1 MTVMSPGGSGNRK
14 DPRPP
19 RVPDVDPLHRSFDS
33 GFFFPFPDFGSLL
46 IFISPS
52 NPLWALIFHD
62 FR

>member
-1 MTVMSPGGSGNRK
+1 MTVMGPGGSGNQK
-14 DPRPP
+14 DPQPP
-19 RVPDVDPLHRSFDS
+19 QVPDVDPLRQGFGS
-33 GFFFPFPDFGSLL
+33 GFSFFFPDFGSLL